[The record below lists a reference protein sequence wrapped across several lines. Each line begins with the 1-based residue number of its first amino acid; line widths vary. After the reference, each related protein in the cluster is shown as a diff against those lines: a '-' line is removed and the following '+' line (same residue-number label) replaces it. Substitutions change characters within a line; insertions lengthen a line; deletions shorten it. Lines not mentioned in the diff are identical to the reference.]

1 MMKHVFPT
9 YTRFPIDLVQ
19 GKGTVVTAKTGQ
31 KYLDF
36 TSGIAVCNL
45 GHCPE
50 NVTTAIQKQLA
61 NIWHTSNLYE
71 SALQDNVAE
80 LIVGTEDRLVFF
92 CNSGTEANEA
102 ALKLARKYTRKEKII
117 TFEKSFHGRTFGS
130 MSATAQ
136 AKIHQGFGSLVSGF
150 TYVPFNDIAAFQTA
164 IDENTAAVMLEIIQG
179 EGGVFPADAAWLL
192 EVQRLCKKVG
202 ALLIIDE
209 VQTGLG
215 RTGALYSYQHIGL
228 DPDIFT
234 LAKGLGNGLPIG
246 AMVGKSGLS
255 SAFGPGS
262 HGSTFGGNKIAL
274 AAAKEVLITVRQPG
288 FLEEVQTK
296 SEYFRDLLEV
306 KCANLASVTG
316 VRGEGFL
323 IGVEVV
329 SRADLIVN
337 DLMKQGL
344 LILTAGPNVLRILPP
359 LTVSYAEMSQAADLL
374 ETVLENQLIG
384 SEEG

>member
-1 MMKHVFPT
+1 MKHVFPT
-9 YTRFPIDLVQ
+9 YTRIPIDLVQ
-19 GKGTVVTAKTGQ
+19 GKGTVVTAETGQ
-31 KYLDF
+31 EYLDF

-50 NVTTAIQKQLA
+50 NITNAIQNQLSR
-61 NIWHTSNLYE
+61 IWHTSNLYE
-71 SALQDNVAE
+71 SALQDQVAE
-80 LIVGTEDRLVFF
+80 LIVGAEDRLVFF

-102 ALKLARKYTRKEKII
+102 ALKLARKHTGKEKII

-136 AKIHQGFGSLVSGF
+136 AKIHQGFGSLVPGF
-150 TYVPFNDIAAFQTA
+150 TYVPFNDIAAFRTA

-179 EGGVFPADAAWLL
+179 EGGVIPANAAWLL
-192 EVQRLCKKVG
+192 EVQQLCRKTG

-215 RTGALYSYQHIGL
+215 RTGSLYSYQHIGL

-246 AMVGKSGLS
+246 AMVGKSELS

-262 HGSTFGGNKIAL
+262 HASTFGGNKIAL
-274 AAAKEVLITVRQPG
+274 AAAKEVLETIKQPA
-288 FLEEVQTK
+288 FLEEVQAK
-296 SEYFRDLLEV
+296 ADYFRDTLET
-306 KCANLASVTG
+306 KCAHLPNVTSI
-316 VRGEGFL
+316 RGEGFL
-323 IGVEVV
+323 IGIEVGC
-329 SRADLIVN
+329 RADLVVS

-359 LTVSYAEMSQAADLL
+359 LTVSYAEMNEAADILK
-374 ETVLENQLIG
+374 TVLENQLIG
-384 SEEG
+384 SEMG